1 MRPLINDIGH
11 VRPSPRASFQD
22 LGYHGREM
30 SDDMQVR
37 GALSALGRSLAQIT
51 DLANVW
57 QERV

>member
-1 MRPLINDIGH
+1 
-11 VRPSPRASFQD
+11 
-22 LGYHGREM
+22 M

-37 GALSALGRSLAQIT
+37 GALSPLGRSLAQIT